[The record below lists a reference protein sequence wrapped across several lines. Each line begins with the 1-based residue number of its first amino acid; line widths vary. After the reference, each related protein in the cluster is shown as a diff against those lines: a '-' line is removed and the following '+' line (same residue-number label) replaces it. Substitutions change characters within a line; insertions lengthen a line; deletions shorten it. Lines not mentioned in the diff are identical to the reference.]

1 MVTFNYPT
9 KSSTKAQR
17 SNQNSLRRNMASLHL
32 IIAVL
37 LNAIATISSQC
48 PQDSSAQDIL
58 CTVSRN
64 DLLPPPTFALVHC
77 ETDRPGGLLL
87 KQADAL
93 RVDNT
98 RWRVD
103 LKACFFR
110 HGDNCTHLFIRIDSP
125 PTQQQVEVC
134 RIQDPTAVCTCIDL
148 TGKSRSQV
156 ILIKCTPEIS
166 ASCRTRYMILYYSH
180 IEKCINLDYP

>member
-1 MVTFNYPT
+1 
-9 KSSTKAQR
+9 
-17 SNQNSLRRNMASLHL
+17 MASSHL
-32 IIAVL
+32 MIAVL
-37 LNAIATISSQC
+37 LNAIAAIWSQC
-48 PQDSSAQDIL
+48 TQDGTSDTAQDIL

-64 DLLPPPTFALVHC
+64 DLLPSPTFALVHC

-103 LKACFFR
+103 QRACFFR
-110 HGDNCTHLFIRIDSP
+110 NGNNCTHLFIRIDSP
-125 PTQQQVEVC
+125 PTQQQFEVC

-148 TGKSRSQV
+148 TGKSIISLLWNSSVRISLRNFEY
-156 ILIKCTPEIS
+156 LI
-166 ASCRTRYMILYYSH
+166 
-180 IEKCINLDYP
+180 